1 MGLLRSWSPAVLLVV
16 LLTFA
21 ASPAGAQ
28 TCAGRTSFNLAPTH
42 FGLDAGTNGS
52 GRGFGGSVGYGT
64 DALFGIV
71 SGATHAV
78 SGAGSVEGLVLT
90 LATDQPLSPDNK
102 LHVCPMITVGYVSDS
117 NSATGHGVRIGA
129 SAAADASMLT
139 MNTPRMRV
147 IPTIGIDLRFNGV
160 GRTASLFAQDA
171 SRNDSTFSAGIG
183 FVIWNRLSLVPRV
196 VIPFD
201 SVTQSGLLMT
211 VGYNLLRR

>member
-1 MGLLRSWSPAVLLVV
+1 MALLGPRSRTVLLVV
-16 LLTFA
+16 FVTVA
-21 ASPAGAQ
+21 ASPADAQ

-52 GRGFGGSVGYGT
+52 GRGFGASLGSGT
-64 DALFGIV
+64 DALFGIL

-78 SGAGSVEGLVLT
+78 TGAGSVEGLAVT

-102 LHVCPMITVGYVSDS
+102 LHVCPMITVGYMSDS
-117 NSATGHGVRIGA
+117 NGTTGHGRIGA

-139 MNTPRMRV
+139 MNTPRLRV
-147 IPTIGIDLRFNGV
+147 MPTIGIDLRFNGV
-160 GRTASLFAQDA
+160 GRTIGLFAQDA

-183 FVIWNRLSLVPRV
+183 LVIWNRLSLVPRLIV
-196 VIPFD
+196 PFD
-201 SVTQSGLLMT
+201 AVTESGFQMT